1 MTNPT
6 VARRIAPRIGRAV
19 GRTLGCALL
28 VGAIAG
34 GVAVAQAQS
43 SAMVGTPVADSTTLE
58 VSLHRNSNDEPVFEL
73 NRPAYVAIFELRTG
87 YGVTQIFP
95 GSLDQART
103 SARAGK
109 NYVSS
114 AEVAWNRAN
123 SRAAT
128 DPGPRGALGVS
139 RLRSTRVWLI
149 VASDRPL
156 QVSGPAGTSTALRR
170 VDRLRALTGGT
181 ITTHDLEA
189 VLAIVRPAEAKAEV
203 VTDVLELPP
212 Y

>member
-1 MTNPT
+1 MSSPP
-6 VARRIAPRIGRAV
+6 AAIRRRATRVVRAV
-19 GRTLGCALL
+19 ACLTA
-28 VGAIAG
+28 AG
-34 GVAVAQAQS
+34 GFMANGAAARAQS
-43 SAMVGTPVADSTTLE
+43 SATVGTPVADSSTLE
-58 VSLHRNSNDEPVFEL
+58 VSLRRNSNDEPVFEL

-87 YGVTQIFP
+87 HGVTQIFP

-103 SARAGK
+103 SGRAGK
-109 NYVSS
+109 NYVSA

-123 SRAAT
+123 SRSAT
-128 DPGPRGALGVS
+128 DPGPQGATGAS

-156 QVSGPAGTSTALRR
+156 RVSGPAGTSTALRR

-181 ITTHDLEA
+181 ITTQDLEA

-203 VTDVLELPP
+203 ATDVLELPP